1 MEANLLT
8 NITINIDGSTVNI
21 KSGDL
26 FEEQGFKVI
35 PFNEYFDTQV
45 DDKIIAN
52 SSLNGIFIKKYLKWT
67 EEELDTYI
75 NENTYDK
82 DILNSNSNR
91 KFGGKIKQFKLST
104 IIVYKDYFLT
114 AFSKFNEY
122 NIWQH

>member
-1 MEANLLT
+1 MIPNTKCWGFSILFLFLLIYILIWLEANLLT

-52 SSLNGIFIKKYLKWT
+52 SSLNGIFIKKYLK
-67 EEELDTYI
+67 
-75 NENTYDK
+75 
-82 DILNSNSNR
+82 
-91 KFGGKIKQFKLST
+91 
-104 IIVYKDYFLT
+104 
-114 AFSKFNEY
+114 
-122 NIWQH
+122 